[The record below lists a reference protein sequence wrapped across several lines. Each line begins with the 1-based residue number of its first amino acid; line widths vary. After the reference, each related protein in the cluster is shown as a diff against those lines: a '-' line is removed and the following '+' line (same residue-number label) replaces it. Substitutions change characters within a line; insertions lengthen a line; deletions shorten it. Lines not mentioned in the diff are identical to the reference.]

1 LAVTEEEIARLST
14 WSTEYM
20 EQVKQEFA
28 DALVITGKQLVDMR
42 AAIKKDI
49 EPKVTLQT
57 AGGKRE
63 LGSFLLEQLEE
74 LEPRI
79 VKRVAA
85 LGKRLEAC
93 GITDEG

>member
-1 LAVTEEEIARLST
+1 
-14 WSTEYM
+14 M
-20 EQVKQEFA
+20 EKVQQEFA
-28 DALVITGKQLVDMR
+28 DALTITGKQLVDMR
-42 AAIKKDI
+42 AAIKKEF

-57 AGGKRE
+57 ASGKRE
-63 LGSFLLEQLEE
+63 LGPFLLEQLEA

-85 LGKRLEAC
+85 FGKRLEAC

>member
-1 LAVTEEEIARLST
+1 
-14 WSTEYM
+14 M

-28 DALVITGKQLVDMR
+28 DALVITGKQLVDMQ
-42 AAIKKDI
+42 AAIKKEF

-63 LGSFLLEQLEE
+63 LGPFLLEQLEE